1 MSDFKAMGKE
11 LTEVED
17 RLLGDDVSIEE
28 AREEFIRRVAVA
40 PPGSSDNK
48 IRRLVPVLVATAAV
62 VAVAVCALLCLEH
75 SHTSDVPVG
84 RWLQAPPDGEL
95 PLEFSGGDRVVF
107 AAGSRCRVAELN
119 DDGVVLVLENGA
131 ANVNVRHRD
140 ATNWRVNAG
149 PYEVR
154 VTGTRFT
161 VEWRPD
167 ETRFDLNMIE
177 GDVLLVGP
185 LVPDGQRVAANQ
197 SFSATISKKQA
208 QLFLR
213 EDGKL
218 ELPIDIIPES
228 KVEAFEEVKAQPE
241 ARNTERTA
249 STSTVTTNAVEP
261 GLNAPPSAAIRTPNW
276 LEKAGD
282 GKYEEAVGIVVD
294 RGMERTLGESDA
306 AALLLLG
313 DAARLIG
320 RLKIASES
328 YRELRERF
336 PGTGRAATAAFS
348 LGRMAFDQQGNCEEA
363 ILWLK
368 VYLDEQSGATLS
380 REALGRLME
389 AQIRCSR
396 IESARQTARRYL
408 DNYPNGPHG
417 QRAGELLAE
426 AGQE

>member
-17 RLLGDDVSIEE
+17 SLLGHDTSIEE

-40 PPGSSDNK
+40 PSGSSSNK
-48 IRRLVPVLVATAAV
+48 LRRLVPALAATAAV

-75 SHTSDVPVG
+75 SHTLDVPVG

-95 PLEFSGGDRVVF
+95 PLEFSGGDRIVF

-119 DDGVVLVLENGA
+119 DDSVIVVLENGA

-140 ATNWRVNAG
+140 ATDWRVNAG

-161 VEWRPD
+161 VEWRPN

-177 GDVLLVGP
+177 GDVLLRGP
-185 LVPDGQRVAANQ
+185 LVADGQRVAANQ
-197 SFSATISKKQA
+197 SFSATISKKRA
-208 QLFLR
+208 QLFMS
-213 EDGKL
+213 EDGKS
-218 ELPIDIIPES
+218 ELPNDVIFEG
-228 KVEAFEEVKAQPE
+228 KAEAFEEVKAQPE
-241 ARNTERTA
+241 ARNTERAA
-249 STSTVTTNAVEP
+249 STSTVTPNAAEP
-261 GLNAPPSAAIRTPNW
+261 GLKAPPSAEVNTPIW

-320 RLKIASES
+320 RLKMASES
-328 YRELRERF
+328 YRKLRERF

-363 ILWLK
+363 ILWLE

-389 AQIRCSR
+389 AQIRCFR
-396 IESARQTARRYL
+396 TESAKQTARRYL
-408 DNYPNGPHG
+408 DKYTNGPHG
-417 QRAGELLAE
+417 QRASELLGE

>member
-1 MSDFKAMGKE
+1 MSDLEAMGKE

-17 RLLGDDVSIEE
+17 RLLRDDASIEE
-28 AREEFIRRVAVA
+28 AREVFIRRVAVA
-40 PPGSSDNK
+40 PARSSDNK
-48 IRRLVPVLVATAAV
+48 IRRLVPALAATAAV
-62 VAVAVCALLCLEH
+62 VAAVVCTVIWLKQP
-75 SHTSDVPVG
+75 HTSDVPVG

-95 PLEFSGGDRVVF
+95 PLEFSGGDRVIF

-177 GDVLLVGP
+177 GDVLLIGP

-213 EDGKL
+213 EDGKP
-218 ELPIDIIPES
+218 ELPTDILP
-228 KVEAFEEVKAQPE
+228 KREAETFEEAKAQPE
-241 ARNTERTA
+241 ARDVERTA
-249 STSTVTTNAVEP
+249 STSTVTKKDAEPEP
-261 GLNAPPSAAIRTPNW
+261 GVPSSAAVKTPSW
-276 LEKAGD
+276 LEKADD
-282 GKYEEAVGIVVD
+282 GKYEEAVGMVVD
-294 RGMERTLGESDA
+294 RGMARTLCESDA

-320 RLKIASES
+320 RLEMASKA
-328 YRELRERF
+328 YRKLRDRF

-363 ILWLK
+363 VLWLE
-368 VYLDEQSGATLS
+368 VYLNEPSGATLS

-396 IESARQTARRYL
+396 TEPAKQTARRYL
-408 DNYPNGPHG
+408 DNYTNGPHG
-417 QRAGELLAE
+417 QRARELLGE